1 MTASLSTAWPR
12 TAVASATSVLLAACL
27 WTAAP
32 PAQAQNAGAVAPT
45 ATAPAA
51 AHPAAQA
58 LQAQI
63 DTRAKA
69 IEQQL
74 IAWRRDIHQH
84 PEMGNLETRTAA
96 LVAAHL
102 RKLGMEVKTG
112 VAVTGVVGLLKGGK
126 PGPVVAL
133 RADMD
138 ALPVK
143 EQVDVPFAS
152 KAKGV
157 FLGKD
162 VDVMHACGHDAHVA
176 ILMATAEVL
185 AGMKEQLPGSVKFIF
200 QPAEETPA
208 TFEPDGQKIWGAKQM
223 IKEGVM
229 QNPKVDAVFGLHVSS
244 SYPAGWIAWRP
255 GPAMAAAD
263 QFWIDVQGKQTHGAR
278 PWQGIDPIVTGSQ
291 IVMGLQTI
299 ISRQSNIALEPAV
312 ITVGTFHGGNRM
324 NIVPDTVSMTGT
336 VRTYDEGMKKDIHQR
351 ISTTAT
357 NIAESAG
364 TTAKVK
370 VVELY
375 NAVVNPPDLTA
386 QMAPTL
392 QRVAGSGNYGVMP
405 KASASEDFSFYQ
417 QEAPGL
423 FFNLGVTP
431 KGTEPAKAAPNHS
444 PHFYVDESG
453 LIYGVRALASL
464 TVDYMLQKQ

>member
-157 FLGKD
+157 FLGKE

-278 PWQGIDPIVTGSQ
+278 PWQG
-291 IVMGLQTI
+291 
-299 ISRQSNIALEPAV
+299 IALEPAV